1 MPSNSQYKI
10 NNFSPNFRDA
20 LLLRNLVTDTVKN
33 NSLSSWLDGINKP
46 ADIGDGIGKVKG
58 SEDIEVSGPAFR
70 NNNIRFN
77 KIKTV
82 DYYKKINIPF
92 NKVDLIFPNS
102 SYNEFSTSPI
112 SSPTNDSE
120 FWRDTQN
127 TLYNPFTLG
136 GPQYYNKNIIEYK
149 TVNITTNTELIDKN
163 IKKNPEDA
171 GVFRRQLNITQNKYK
186 GNENEYERISLK
198 LLPFETNPALGSV
211 NTSSNVYTPS
221 LESYTQNKVPANG
234 TFQGGNIRKFVTSK
248 NIYLDVAKQTR
259 VDLKTEPM
267 TTVQYTSYLDEFG
280 SSKAIQLG
288 NALGAILTGD
298 GIGFDP
304 NTGAIRPDFDIRS
317 SLAGRA
323 LTSAGLLKD
332 TKLGQI
338 SPQYLAAAIGN
349 NIAFNLQEETIGRI
363 NTNPLSLLMGN
374 NLIVPNYKLTVRSG
388 VGGTAADIIERI
400 TGAKVP
406 VSLLPEGADIFSF
419 NSKGPNKIGNIQRAN
434 LMIKNTGT
442 GTVGLLYAN
451 INANV
456 NPGFLGNRQGYAP
469 GFDDFKGNQINKW
482 NLYAYESGVGEG
494 DEFRG
499 DGKVLDILN
508 QSELN
513 TPIAQSSY
521 RLDGIVSNS
530 GFNDGPKNLL
540 DNSFIRSVSEG
551 EKDSRFIWSDTKFNK
566 LPRNGDDLLNGIDFK
581 EKKSILYKTQQLFNS
596 GRMRTLV
603 SGKGIKANS
612 DETTTVT
619 SPTGSLSG
627 YMSKGSGV
635 LKYGGRTSSDNPDEI
650 FARAWSPV
658 DKYDQY
664 KDLQKHSRLS
674 KEGRFD
680 NVDVE
685 SSVLGEHGI
694 VQIGPYSDKSGI
706 SNFMFSIENLA
717 WADSLTKLLPC
728 EIGPG
733 DLLTGKKGRI
743 MWFPPYDITF
753 NESVSVNWDKTNFIG
768 RGEPIYTYNNTE
780 RTGTLGFKIVV
791 DHPNYLNYMKDISNN
806 EIAAFFAG
814 ALSIPQIR
822 DKVLSEEE
830 KAKYALY
837 EKNKEPGAES
847 PKQQRPKFEF
857 SVYYKNDVS
866 EVPLDD
872 YENGLSVD
880 YELYPNGIKYTEDGT
895 SMVEWY
901 GLTATQGEGIVG
913 LAGKT
918 YPDYTNFG
926 LNGKKSPIQLEDGP
940 GGTQKLNGWNEL
952 RSSQFTDYFINGN
965 CKYCK
970 ITITGYASEQGGGD
984 NTKNKELAK
993 QRGEKLKEH
1002 FKTLFINNGVS
1013 EADVNKRLIING
1025 PDVRTGRGCTANVS
1039 PDSYECKQDRVVTVK
1054 VQYDYNLEKADDPE
1068 IAKRE
1073 DRNEP
1078 VTLPRIPW
1086 SRFYTE
1092 CDYFESISKDTDSF
1106 YYKELKQ
1113 KLKHFHPAFHAITP
1127 EGFNSRL
1134 TFLHQCTRQGDT
1146 SGANVDNLAF
1156 GRPPVCILRLGDF
1169 YHTKIII
1176 DSLTIDYEPLVWDL
1190 NPEGVG
1196 VQPMIAN
1203 VNISFAFIGGS
1214 SMKGPINRL
1223 QNAVSFNFFANTELY
1238 DPRAERIEKLEKPN
1252 KDGKTA
1258 VIVPGKFPYPQYI
1271 VDRLEKELKDAQD
1284 MAEFEAKKQAQ
1295 KTADLANMSAQD
1307 KKLAALENDKL
1318 ILANTKINAWFNYT
1332 DFKLFDLEIIIAK
1345 KDTNI
1350 TGSTLSTEYI
1360 GTLYIEDSSN
1370 NKQYLI
1376 GAMVMKS
1383 EEQTGNTITVLG
1395 NSFDGSEWD
1404 LTLDISNG
1412 DVTGIINFK
1421 LDEHPDYQNIMDLL
1435 NPCEKVEKIIFND
1448 IQTEK
1453 RTPCENGNHTLIME
1467 WKDND
1472 GQPYC
1477 STVEYVNSKNGFQGT

>member
-1 MPSNSQYKI
+1 
-10 NNFSPNFRDA
+10 
-20 LLLRNLVTDTVKN
+20 
-33 NSLSSWLDGINKP
+33 
-46 ADIGDGIGKVKG
+46 
-58 SEDIEVSGPAFR
+58 
-70 NNNIRFN
+70 
-77 KIKTV
+77 
-82 DYYKKINIPF
+82 
-92 NKVDLIFPNS
+92 
-102 SYNEFSTSPI
+102 
-112 SSPTNDSE
+112 
-120 FWRDTQN
+120 
-127 TLYNPFTLG
+127 
-136 GPQYYNKNIIEYK
+136 
-149 TVNITTNTELIDKN
+149 
-163 IKKNPEDA
+163 
-171 GVFRRQLNITQNKYK
+171 
-186 GNENEYERISLK
+186 
-198 LLPFETNPALGSV
+198 
-211 NTSSNVYTPS
+211 
-221 LESYTQNKVPANG
+221 
-234 TFQGGNIRKFVTSK
+234 
-248 NIYLDVAKQTR
+248 
-259 VDLKTEPM
+259 M

-363 NTNPLSLLMGN
+363 NTNPLSLLTGN

-388 VGGTAADIIERI
+388 AGGTAADIIERI

-419 NSKGPNKIGNIQRAN
+419 NSKGPNNIGNIQRAN

-456 NPGFLGNRQGYAP
+456 NLGFLGNRQGYAP
-469 GFDDFKGNQINKW
+469 GFDNFKGNQITTKK
-482 NLYAYESGVGEG
+482 LYAYESGVGE
-494 DEFRG
+494 
-499 DGKVLDILN
+499 VLDVLS
-508 QSELN
+508 QSEIN
-513 TPIAQSSY
+513 TPIAQSSHN
-521 RLDGIVSNS
+521 LGGIVSNS
-530 GFNDGPKNLL
+530 GFKQGPNYGI
-540 DNSFIRSVSEG
+540 DNFVIGSISEG
-551 EKDSRFIWSDTKFNK
+551 ESVSKFTWSDTKFNK
-566 LPRNGDDLLNGIDFK
+566 LPRNGDDLLNGTDFK

-603 SGKGIKANS
+603 SGKGIEANAVF
-612 DETTTVT
+612 DETSTTQR
-619 SPTGSLSG
+619 GFI
-627 YMSKGSGV
+627 SKGSGV
-635 LKYGGRTSSDNPDEI
+635 LKEGGTNLGDKVSPDEI

-680 NVDVE
+680 VDVDVE
-685 SSVLGEHGI
+685 SSVLGKHGI
-694 VQIGPYSDKSGI
+694 VQIGPYSDNSGI
-706 SNFMFSIENLA
+706 RNFMFSIENLA

-791 DHPNYLNYMKDISNN
+791 DHPNYLNYMKDRSND

-830 KAKYALY
+830 KAKYSLY

-847 PKQQRPKFEF
+847 PKQQRPEFEF
-857 SVYYKNDVS
+857 SVYYENDVS

-895 SMVEWY
+895 SMVKWY

-913 LAGKT
+913 PAGKT

-993 QRGEKLKEH
+993 QRGEKLKDH
-1002 FKTLFINNGVS
+1002 FRQLFINNGVS
-1013 EADVNKRLIING
+1013 EADVNKRLITDG

-1054 VQYDYNLEKADDPE
+1054 VKYDYNLEKADDPE

-1238 DPRAERIEKLEKPN
+1238 DPRAERIKKLEKPN

-1318 ILANTKINAWFNYT
+1318 ILANTKINAWSNYGEFVGFN
-1332 DFKLFDLEIIIAK
+1332 LEILIDK
-1345 KDTNI
+1345 KSDT
-1350 TGSTLSTEYI
+1350 TGSTLT
-1360 GTLYIEDSSN
+1360 TLYEGELFIEDSLTN
-1370 NKQYLI
+1370 DKTVI
-1376 GAMVMKS
+1376 GNMIMNS

-1395 NSFDGSEWD
+1395 YSWNSDIDEA
-1404 LTLDISNG
+1404 TLDITSSSSI
-1412 DVTGIINFK
+1412 GIVNFK
-1421 LDEHPDYQNIMDLL
+1421 LFNHPKYQNIMDLL
-1435 NPCEKVEKIIFND
+1435 NPCVIFYSDQSNNFD
-1448 IQTEK
+1448 SDSAFGPRADVTELAK
-1453 RTPCENGNHTLIME
+1453 AEPLKGRVCENGNHTLKME

-1472 GQPYC
+1472 GRVYT
-1477 STVEYVNSKNGFQGT
+1477 SIVEYVNSKNGFQGT